1 MSGIFVGVD
10 GSGHSRDAL
19 GWAIR
24 EAVQHHMPLTVVT
37 VRPSSVRPATEIY
50 WPMPILPE
58 EGGDLELARM
68 AVRQWVD
75 KVANEIG
82 ERVPEVTVNVVT
94 GDPAEELIK
103 ASYDADMIVVGSRGS
118 GGFAELMLG
127 SVSSK
132 VAHHA
137 ACVVVVVRRT
147 R

>member
-19 GWAIR
+19 VWAIR
-24 EAVQHHMPLTVVT
+24 EAAQHHVPLTVVT
-37 VRPSSVRPATEIY
+37 VLPSPVRPATEIY

-75 KVANEIG
+75 TVANEIG
-82 ERVPEVTVNVVT
+82 EKVPEVTVNVVT

-103 ASYDADMIVVGSRGS
+103 ASYDADMIVLGSRGS
-118 GGFAELMLG
+118 GGFAKLLLG

-132 VAHHA
+132 VTHHA
-137 ACVVVVVRRT
+137 DCNVVLIRRT